1 MIQAKRRKDV
11 NFGNSKVCSDIL
23 ILRVSDD
30 GGMTHGILMC
40 LVDPRVQRSHVH
52 VLDLFPLV
60 FFNLV
65 VELGSI
71 GTSTKE
77 GIPWGEGFHTLVG
90 RQELLELFVD
100 LDLMIPLVLPLHD
113 QMVAM
118 PSQTMVFGQ
127 SRFVHFLESTGR
139 VEFGVLITPR
149 MRVAERTAMP
159 QTPIHRLPSDWQYV
173 ALLHYCC
180 VRCDLPVV
188 TMRCSVVGDV
198 PAMPTISWL

>member
-71 GTSTKE
+71 GTSTKKNNPVPGAE
-77 GIPWGEGFHTLVG
+77 GMTKPH
-90 RQELLELFVD
+90 
-100 LDLMIPLVLPLHD
+100 
-113 QMVAM
+113 
-118 PSQTMVFGQ
+118 
-127 SRFVHFLESTGR
+127 
-139 VEFGVLITPR
+139 
-149 MRVAERTAMP
+149 
-159 QTPIHRLPSDWQYV
+159 
-173 ALLHYCC
+173 
-180 VRCDLPVV
+180 
-188 TMRCSVVGDV
+188 
-198 PAMPTISWL
+198 WLSLSANSK